1 MRPSDEPLFSA
12 VLSFVPGVRLVN
24 ARTANVDLAAA
35 DTLPLTGG
43 GDIGADYPRQSVAA
57 LALIRGTDSPR
68 DAWEF
73 PAGKAFVASGRP
85 ILAICRGHQVLN
97 GTLGGH
103 AVARHSGARGACAA
117 RPRSAG
123 AALFGRV
130 PAFRRLA
137 AVNPSHHQAV
147 AEPGAGLV
155 AEAWCAEDGVIEQ
168 MSHRD
173 HPWCVGVQ
181 YHPERGQMHAGLVR
195 AFVEASTARK
205 PT

>member
-1 MRPSDEPLFSA
+1 VRPSDEPLFSA

-97 GTLGGH
+97 GTLGGTLLLDIQGH
-103 AVARHSGARGACAA
+103 
-117 RPRSAG
+117 
-123 AALFGRV
+123 
-130 PAFRRLA
+130 
-137 AVNPSHHQAV
+137 
-147 AEPGAGLV
+147 AEPA
-155 AEAWCAEDGVIEQ
+155 Q
-168 MSHRD
+168 RD
-173 HPWCVGVQ
+173 HEVQ
-181 YHPERGQMHAGLVR
+181 ALRCSDVCRRFGGSR
-195 AFVEASTARK
+195 R
-205 PT
+205 